1 MYTWV
6 LLRVRARLTRH
17 WKNAFFFHN
26 KKGDWSCIIHFVSIF
41 LCKVFETSLTW
52 LSYHLFIL
60 QGAVLCTLHQ
70 GMALWCATT
79 LDRTRL
85 AKFNVNKAMTLS
97 SLLPCFITALEEF
110 GTCSQL
116 VFTIQSFHGQ
126 TAQVSA
132 MNFSYHRFC
141 CYEPWDYTFALGVLE
156 GLITEGLMSYGAFN
170 RNTKNASKQ
179 ATAMLMKMRP

>member
-60 QGAVLCTLHQ
+60 QGAVLCTPPTNGALVCNYIGSDQTCQVQCKQ
-70 GMALWCATT
+70 GYDFEFTPPLLYYCSGGNWNMFSIGFYDSRLPWQNCTSKCDEFLVSPYLLLWTLGLYICA
-79 LDRTRL
+79 RGFRG
-85 AKFNVNKAMTLS
+85 AYNGGA
-97 SLLPCFITALEEF
+97 
-110 GTCSQL
+110 
-116 VFTIQSFHGQ
+116 
-126 TAQVSA
+126 
-132 MNFSYHRFC
+132 Y
-141 CYEPWDYTFALGVLE
+141 VLW
-156 GLITEGLMSYGAFN
+156 GF
-170 RNTKNASKQ
+170 
-179 ATAMLMKMRP
+179 

>member
-1 MYTWV
+1 M
-6 LLRVRARLTRH
+6 
-17 WKNAFFFHN
+17 
-26 KKGDWSCIIHFVSIF
+26 IHYVSIF
-41 LCKVFETSLTW
+41 LCKGFETSLTW

-70 GMALWCATT
+70 RMALWYATT

-97 SLLPCFITALEEF
+97 SLLPFFITALEEI

-132 MNFSYHRFC
+132 MNFSYHRIC

-156 GLITEGLMSYGAFN
+156 ELITEGLISYGAFN
-170 RNTKNASKQ
+170 RNTKKCFETSYSNADQNASLIFTVFFFFFQ
-179 ATAMLMKMRP
+179 FQNFIINRIRFNTS

>member
-17 WKNAFFFHN
+17 WKNAFFSHN

-60 QGAVLCTLHQ
+60 QGPVLCTLHQ
-70 GMALWCATT
+70 RMALWCATT

-97 SLLPCFITALEEF
+97 PLLPCFITALEEI

-116 VFTIQSFHGQ
+116 VFTIQSYHGQ

-132 MNFSYHRFC
+132 MNFSYNCTC
-141 CYEPWDYTFALGVLE
+141 CLWALGLYICARGFRRAYNGGAYVLW
-156 GLITEGLMSYGAFN
+156 GF
-170 RNTKNASKQ
+170 
-179 ATAMLMKMRP
+179 